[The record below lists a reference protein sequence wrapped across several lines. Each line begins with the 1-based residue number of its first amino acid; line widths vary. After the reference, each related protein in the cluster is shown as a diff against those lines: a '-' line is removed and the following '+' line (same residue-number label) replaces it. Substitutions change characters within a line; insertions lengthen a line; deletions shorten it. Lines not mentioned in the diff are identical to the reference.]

1 VKYEPSYHPYL
12 TKFLVF
18 GEGSGVSAPLRF
30 PSFQIRSDLQD
41 RMFFTCQVPGS
52 QVRRLTQPRSADLVS
67 LLYVCMYVRG
77 SRSMRRRDTMYISPA
92 YVRTSISLVHMYVCI
107 VCVLQ
112 ESVQHLVA
120 TVARYYLPPRNSPT
134 ESSQVNPF
142 IHSYRY
148 PEKNLARWA
157 GLGFMQCNSPCLYGC
172 LFVQRL
178 KSRGR
183 GLLPLPSECSLL
195 FSAG

>member
-1 VKYEPSYHPYL
+1 VKYEPSSHPYL

-52 QVRRLTQPRSADLVS
+52 QVRQLTQPRSVDLVS

-92 YVRTSISLVHMYVCI
+92 YVRTKYFACTYVCMYRM
-107 VCVLQ
+107 C
-112 ESVQHLVA
+112 A
-120 TVARYYLPPRNSPT
+120 ARISPT
-134 ESSQVNPF
+134 PCSYGSSILFTSEKFPDRVKSSQP
-142 IHSYRY
+142 IHSFVPLPREE
-148 PEKNLARWA
+148 PRSLGWA
-157 GLGFMQCNSPCLYGC
+157 GLHAMQ
-172 LFVQRL
+172 Q
-178 KSRGR
+178 
-183 GLLPLPSECSLL
+183 SLL
-195 FSAG
+195 VRTSFRTAAEIKG